1 MDRGDIAE
9 VLFSCIREDDPY
21 RASKLLQIERWCYV
35 NWHLHQR
42 GGKKQHNF
50 IAQVLSDEECWEKV
64 NNLHGVKLNRQMVG
78 KKLILPPDSD
88 NPFTDAKRYK
98 IACECCLEEDVRALF
113 EERKEELLSQGKS
126 SLLEYEHLIG
136 CFGEGALGEF
146 WSHFV
151 GGYTSRLNLKGRH
164 IYEYGLDCAIDCRQ
178 VQAVEFFWNKIKSLP
193 GDEMSAQKK
202 DEVLMKNAV
211 YAVGGN
217 FRIYPDIFE
226 FFFNQINPNRYPELL
241 KRDLEKN
248 RHYGS
253 LNIMVDMLNF
263 DKFQKLF
270 DCLRPSDISEGCYHT
285 RLYSIEIQNYSGH
298 YVGAAEKL
306 FLHIWTKEGFDS
318 HRALVINEEVM
329 DESALFHKNLL
340 VRWVEKGCMEAVWAV
355 LDKLDS
361 DQIKEF
367 MTYKQADYIRSILEQ
382 RDDNSLNRFLVY
394 DKSVGKDLNQ
404 ENMPGP
410 GGDLSEMK
418 FRRVH
423 GQSNLG
429 LGK

>member
-1 MDRGDIAE
+1 MDRGDIPE

-64 NNLHGVKLNRQMVG
+64 NNLHRVKLNRQMVG

-113 EERKEELLSQGKS
+113 EERKEELLAQGKS

-136 CFGEGALGEF
+136 CFGEGALGGF

-151 GGYTSRLNLKGRH
+151 GGYASKLNLKGRH
-164 IYEYGLDCAIDCRQ
+164 IYEYGLDCAINCRQ

-193 GDEMSAQKK
+193 EDEISAQKK
-202 DEVLMKNAV
+202 DEILMKNAV
-211 YAVGGN
+211 YTAAGRFG
-217 FRIYPDIFE
+217 IYSDIFD
-226 FFFNQINPNRYPELL
+226 FFFDQINPERYPELL

-248 RHYGS
+248 RCYGS
-253 LNIMVDMLNF
+253 LNRMKEMLSF
-263 DKFQKLF
+263 DKYQTLF
-270 DCLRPSDISEGCYHT
+270 DYLKPSDISEDYYNA
-285 RLYSIEIQNYSGH
+285 RLDSIEIQSYPEY
-298 YVGAAEKL
+298 YVNAAKKL
-306 FLHIWTKEGFDS
+306 FLHIWTREGFDS
-318 HRALVINEEVM
+318 HRTFVIDEEVM
-329 DESALFHKNLL
+329 ISSSYIHKKLL
-340 VRWVEKGCMEAVWAV
+340 VPWVEKGCMEPVWAV
-355 LDKLDS
+355 LDRLDS
-361 DQIKEF
+361 NQIKEF
-367 MTYKQADYIRSILEQ
+367 MTYKQADYIRSVLEQ
-382 RDDNSLNRFLVY
+382 GDHNLLNRFLAY
-394 DKSVGKDLNQ
+394 GKSVSKDVNQ
-404 ENMPGP
+404 DNMPGP
-410 GGDLSEMK
+410 SGDLGKVEVK
-418 FRRVH
+418 KIH

-429 LGK
+429 LDK

>member
-113 EERKEELLSQGKS
+113 EERKEELSAQGKS
-126 SLLEYEHLIG
+126 SLLEYKHLIG

-151 GGYTSRLNLKGRH
+151 GGYVSKLNLKGRH
-164 IYEYGLDCAIDCRQ
+164 IYEYGLDCAINCRQ

-193 GDEMSAQKK
+193 EDELSAQKK
-202 DEVLMKNAV
+202 DEILMKNAV
-211 YAVGGN
+211 YSAGPN

-226 FFFNQINPNRYPELL
+226 FFLNQIDPDRYPELL

-248 RHYGS
+248 GHYGS
-253 LNIMVDMLNF
+253 LNKMKDMPNF
-263 DKFQKLF
+263 DKFQELF
-270 DCLRPSDISEGCYHT
+270 DYLKPSNITEDDYCLWLKFMIKDCPE
-285 RLYSIEIQNYSGH
+285 H
-298 YVGAAEKL
+298 YLDRGVKV
-306 FLHIWTKEGFDS
+306 FMHMWRKEGFDN
-318 HRALVINEEVM
+318 HCTFTLDEEMIDDSVFQGKFL
-329 DESALFHKNLL
+329 AHL
-340 VRWVEKGCMEAVWAV
+340 VEKGFMEPVWAM
-355 LDKLDS
+355 LDKANFR
-361 DQIKEF
+361 QIKEF
-367 MTYKQADYIRSILEQ
+367 MSSEKANYIRSILEQ
-382 RDDNSLNRFLVY
+382 GDNESLNKFLAY
-394 DKSVGKDLNQ
+394 YGKSADKGLDKKNK
-404 ENMPGP
+404 PGP
-410 GGDLSEMK
+410 GGDLAEVEVRK
-418 FRRVH
+418 TH
-423 GQSNLG
+423 GKSNVR

>member
-113 EERKEELLSQGKS
+113 EERKEELSAQGKS
-126 SLLEYEHLIG
+126 SLLEYKHLIG

-151 GGYTSRLNLKGRH
+151 GGYVSKLNLKGRH
-164 IYEYGLDCAIDCRQ
+164 IYEYGLDCAINCRQ

-193 GDEMSAQKK
+193 EDELSAQKK
-202 DEVLMKNAV
+202 DEILMKNAV
-211 YAVGGN
+211 YVAVGRCN
-217 FRIYPDIFE
+217 SYPEVFE
-226 FFFNQINPNRYPELL
+226 FFFDQISPDKYLELL
-241 KRDLEKN
+241 RRDFDQGNYYDTLFTLKDSCSFDKLRTLFNCLRSNDIAE
-248 RHYGS
+248 RHYYS
-253 LNIMVDMLNF
+253 LLRNI
-263 DKFQKLF
+263 
-270 DCLRPSDISEGCYHT
+270 
-285 RLYSIEIQNYSGH
+285 SIEIKGYSEYYAKAGI
-298 YVGAAEKL
+298 E
-306 FLHIWTKEGFDS
+306 FLMHMWTKEGFDN
-318 HRALVINEEVM
+318 HRAFTLQEELVENCGFILQPLASKGYMELVWLILDKANPTQIRKFMVSQEGCCIR
-329 DESALFHKNLL
+329 SALK
-340 VRWVEKGCMEAVWAV
+340 
-355 LDKLDS
+355 
-361 DQIKEF
+361 
-367 MTYKQADYIRSILEQ
+367 Q
-382 RDDNSLNRFLVY
+382 RDDNSLNRFLAY
-394 DKSVGKDLNQ
+394 DKSVGEDPNQ

-410 GGDLSEMK
+410 GGDLSEME